1 MGVEAPMTLKP
12 EFVLWDYLKCG
23 NGSLM
28 TSGTFKI
35 VAKISG
41 LMLQELSVLILLSV
55 LVEERMQLVI
65 LFVTCKRRPSLYCL
79 LKEV

>member
-1 MGVEAPMTLKP
+1 MVAGKGGAGRVGVEAPMTLKP
-12 EFVLWDYLKCG
+12 ESVLWDYLKCG

-41 LMLQELSVLILLSV
+41 LMLQELSVLILLSGR
-55 LVEERMQLVI
+55 EDAAGH
-65 LFVTCKRRPSLYCL
+65 SLCHI
-79 LKEV
+79 